1 MIQEKHGDL
10 LKTYNEKWNL
20 VKDLIV
26 KDFDVEVVHGDKHA
40 SAKIMPC
47 KDETKTDFQQ
57 NQLPP
62 GKTKYLTSLIILT
75 NSVYRIDKSYQP
87 QALLKDCRYKIKKK

>member
-20 VKDLIV
+20 IKDLIV

-40 SAKIMPC
+40 
-47 KDETKTDFQQ
+47 
-57 NQLPP
+57 N
-62 GKTKYLTSLIILT
+62 
-75 NSVYRIDKSYQP
+75 
-87 QALLKDCRYKIKKK
+87 